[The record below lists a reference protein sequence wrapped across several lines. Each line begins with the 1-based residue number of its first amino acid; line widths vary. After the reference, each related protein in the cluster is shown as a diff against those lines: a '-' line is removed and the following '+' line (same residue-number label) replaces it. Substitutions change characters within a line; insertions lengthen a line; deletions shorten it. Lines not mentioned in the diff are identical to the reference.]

1 MKKIILENQKN
12 VKLFIGDGNVYETG
26 MVTSMWIPIV
36 RISENRWN
44 QQFLAD
50 SLTDQVD
57 ILTASIKDKDMLK
70 TVIEM
75 SLKTPLM

>member
-1 MKKIILENQKN
+1 M
-12 VKLFIGDGNVYETG
+12 YETDL
-26 MVTSMWIPIV
+26 VASMAIPIV

-50 SLTDQVD
+50 SLTEKVD
-57 ILTASIKDKDMLK
+57 ILSASIKDKNQLQ

-75 SLKTPLM
+75 SLRASLM

>member
-1 MKKIILENQKN
+1 M
-12 VKLFIGDGNVYETG
+12 YETG